1 MESNWNGA
9 VFRKSS
15 RNSCCLICGEKRE
28 AKKNTKNALWKTKRY
43 HKLKLHFSVYYCYT
57 AVKSKKSS
65 VKKPVSPSRKQVQ
78 NGHKENLN
86 TIEKILKSSSGICMK
101 HRKELFKLT
110 SNCPH
115 LRLII
120 ATSDACSGATCCF
133 TVTCIFLVLFHC
145 SGSSYFFFPG
155 DKSNPQHG
163 FLPSGRDFD
172 RQLGNGPSY
181 SQLDSSVIPSRLRIP
196 TRILWFRFQW
206 VN

>member
-1 MESNWNGA
+1 MELSFGSPPGIRAAWSVG
-9 VFRKSS
+9 
-15 RNSCCLICGEKRE
+15 KRE
-28 AKKNTKNALWKTKRY
+28 RRKKTKNALWKTKSY
-43 HKLKLHFSVYYCYT
+43 HKIKLHFSVYYCYT

-86 TIEKILKSSSGICMK
+86 TIEKILKSSSGKCVK

-115 LRLII
+115 LRLIM

-145 SGSSYFFFPG
+145 SGSSYIFSRIQKQPSTWLFTLRY
-155 DKSNPQHG
+155 G
-163 FLPSGRDFD
+163 FR
-172 RQLGNGPSY
+172 
-181 SQLDSSVIPSRLRIP
+181 
-196 TRILWFRFQW
+196 
-206 VN
+206 

>member
-1 MESNWNGA
+1 M
-9 VFRKSS
+9 
-15 RNSCCLICGEKRE
+15 
-28 AKKNTKNALWKTKRY
+28 
-43 HKLKLHFSVYYCYT
+43 YYCYI

-133 TVTCIFLVLFHC
+133 TVTCIFFVLFHC
-145 SGSSYFFFPG
+145 SGSSYFFSRRQKQPSTWLFT
-155 DKSNPQHG
+155 
-163 FLPSGRDFD
+163 SGRDFD
-172 RQLGNGPSY
+172 RQLSNGLSY
-181 SQLDSSVIPSRLRIP
+181 AQVDSSVIPSGLRIP
-196 TRILWFRFQW
+196 TRIL
-206 VN
+206 

>member
-1 MESNWNGA
+1 M
-9 VFRKSS
+9 
-15 RNSCCLICGEKRE
+15 
-28 AKKNTKNALWKTKRY
+28 
-43 HKLKLHFSVYYCYT
+43 YYCYT
-57 AVKSKKSS
+57 AVKSKKFS

-86 TIEKILKSSSGICMK
+86 TIEKILKRSSSICMK

-145 SGSSYFFFPG
+145 SGSSYFFFQET
-155 DKSNPQHG
+155 KATLNMAFYPQVG
-163 FLPSGRDFD
+163 ISI
-172 RQLGNGPSY
+172 
-181 SQLDSSVIPSRLRIP
+181 DSWVTGLS
-196 TRILWFRFQW
+196 TRKWTVQ
-206 VN
+206 